1 MTNVFYKL
9 ILLFQSH
16 PIVRVTMKLQYSEL
30 DRNIRLIKLTGKL
43 DVYGV
48 NSIDIDFIRC
58 CSGDD
63 LRVLVDISGV
73 NYISSVGIPMLINS
87 AKTVASRGGK
97 LALLKPRPNVAEV
110 LELTGIPLII
120 PVYADLES
128 AKTGVLA
135 A

>member
-1 MTNVFYKL
+1 
-9 ILLFQSH
+9 
-16 PIVRVTMKLQYSEL
+16 
-30 DRNIRLIKLTGKL
+30 
-43 DVYGV
+43 
-48 NSIDIDFIRC
+48 
-58 CSGDD
+58 
-63 LRVLVDISGV
+63 
-73 NYISSVGIPMLINS
+73 MLINS

-120 PVYADLES
+120 PIYSDLES

>member
-1 MTNVFYKL
+1 
-9 ILLFQSH
+9 
-16 PIVRVTMKLQYSEL
+16 MKLQYNEL
-30 DRNIRLIKLTGKL
+30 DSHIRLIKLTGKL

-58 CSGDD
+58 CSGDY

-73 NYISSVGIPMLINS
+73 NYISSIGIPMLINS

-97 LALLKPRPNVAEV
+97 LALVNPRPNVADV

-120 PVYADLES
+120 PVYSDLES

>member
-1 MTNVFYKL
+1 
-9 ILLFQSH
+9 
-16 PIVRVTMKLQYSEL
+16 MKLQYNEL

-58 CSGDD
+58 CSGDN
-63 LRVLVDISGV
+63 LRVLVDLSGV
-73 NYISSVGIPMLINS
+73 NYISSIGIPMLINS

-97 LALLKPRPNVAEV
+97 LALFKPRPNIAVI
-110 LELTGIPLII
+110 LNLSGIPAII
-120 PVYADLES
+120 PISPDCVS